1 MTFRVSTVAGSGSHF
16 PEGDTVKF
24 PSLVGALLI
33 AFVAV
38 VVYVVLFGGAH

>member
-1 MTFRVSTVAGSGSHF
+1 M
-16 PEGDTVKF
+16 PNF

-38 VVYVVLFGGAH
+38 IVYVVLFQGVH